1 MARQTLDDPFYYLV
15 NFQTVLAWLD
25 ERYADLLA
33 ADERGFIDAFGE
45 LPRAAQALLVRMI
58 MRKGG
63 LFRRSRLDYPEI
75 AAEIPPV
82 QAQAQAD
89 EAEPLGPALAPL
101 IAVGWVDPAPA
112 LTLEELFAL
121 LTKAELQGLFAERL
135 AGLGLRQA
143 SKRDWL
149 AVLGEVDEPPR
160 TLAEWGHDAEVV
172 LALRVD
178 ALCERLRLMFFGNL
192 HQGWSEFVLADLG
205 MARYERVAFSRES
218 RAFASRDDLEDYL
231 HLHRC
236 RERLADDEP
245 VSAIDADVPREA
257 HANPWLEARR
267 AKLLFRL
274 AQHSE
279 RQGALDAAHDL
290 YARCTYAGARGR
302 RLRMLERLE
311 RFDEALKLARE
322 AERSPE
328 SEAERQ
334 QLARVLPRLHR
345 RLGLPR
351 PASVAPAEIER
362 LDLELP
368 FAGLSVE
375 RTVQAHLGTPEAP
388 AHYVENTLIGG
399 LFGLLCWEAI
409 FAPLPGAFFNPFQ
422 RGPADLAQSDFHAR
436 RRALFDGCLAS
447 LESDAYQE
455 IIRRAHADKRGIQS
469 PFVSWEC
476 LPETLLEQALACLP
490 AAHLRLCF
498 ERLLADIPA
507 NRAGLPDLIQLW
519 PEEGRYKM
527 IEVKGPGDRLQD
539 NQRRWLSFFK
549 RHAMPVSVCHV
560 RWAEAA
566 GEARRA

>member
-1 MARQTLDDPFYYLV
+1 MARQILDDPFYYLV
-15 NFQTVLAWLD
+15 NFKTVLAWLGERYGDLLSDD
-25 ERYADLLA
+25 ERA
-33 ADERGFIDAFGE
+33 FIDAFDE
-45 LPRAAQALLVRMI
+45 LSRASQALLVRLI

-63 LFRRSRLDYPEI
+63 LFRRSRLSYPEI
-75 AAEIPPV
+75 AAEIPPASV
-82 QAQAQAD
+82 D
-89 EAEPLGPALAPL
+89 EGEQLDPALAPL
-101 IAVGWVDPAPA
+101 IAQGWVDPAPT
-112 LTLEELFAL
+112 LTLAELFAL
-121 LTKAELQGLFAERL
+121 LTKSEVQRLFGQRL
-135 AGLGLRQA
+135 AALGLRQA

-149 AVLGEVDEPPR
+149 AALSEIDEPPR
-160 TLAEWGHDAEVV
+160 TLAEWGLENETI
-172 LALRVD
+172 LALKVD

-205 MARYERVAFSRES
+205 MARYERVAFSSAS
-218 RAFASRDDLEDYL
+218 RAFASREELESYL
-231 HLHRC
+231 HLQRC

-245 VSAIDADVPREA
+245 APAIDADVPREA

-267 AKLLFRL
+267 AKLLYRL

-279 RQGALDAAHDL
+279 RQGELRAAHDL
-290 YARCTYAGARGR
+290 YARSTHTGARGR

-311 RFDEALKLARE
+311 RFDEALELARA
-322 AERSPE
+322 AEREPQDD
-328 SEAERQ
+328 AERQ
-334 QLARVLPRLHR
+334 QLARVMPRLHR

-351 PASVAPAEIER
+351 PAATAAPEVER

-375 RTVQAHLGTPEAP
+375 RTVQRHLATPEAP
-388 AHYVENTLIGG
+388 VHYVENTLIGG

-409 FAPLPGAFFNPFQ
+409 FAPLPGAFFHPFQ
-422 RGPADLAQSDFHAR
+422 RGPADLARSDFHVR
-436 RRALFDGCLAS
+436 RRELFDGCLAS
-447 LESDAYQE
+447 LESGTYQA
-455 IIRRAHADKRGIQS
+455 IIRRTHAEKWGIQS

-476 LPETLLEQALACLP
+476 LPGALLEQALACLP

-519 PEEGRYKM
+519 PDEGRYRM

-539 NQRRWLSFFK
+539 NQRRWLSFFQ

-560 RWAEAA
+560 RWAEDA
-566 GEARRA
+566 GEAWRA